1 MAHRADARLMYEAA
15 ERFRDRCVGEGRSF
29 LWPGEHAWTPETID
43 SLLEAFTGE
52 NADTGDRT
60 FVQKWEDQLADEPE
74 TVHRVA
80 ADVMAFYFLFP
91 SNVSRSKKL
100 QVVREVIGW
109 KLQSDAPDLA
119 FLEQA
124 YSASVGH
131 GGMLYNTR
139 RPEQVMFYLEFA
151 RDLLS
156 SRKKPT
162 DLEACKSLADKVK
175 KRLKASNPAR
185 NILLHLLFPDHFER
199 IASDGD
205 KLKIVEAFRDRTGRT
220 DDIDDALL
228 NIRRSLARE
237 YKREDIDFY
246 DEDIRPLWQDG
257 SPPPPPPPPAFEIRP
272 LNRILYG
279 PPGTG
284 KTYSVQR
291 EAVRVL
297 DPEAAE
303 LPGGEVARLYREYR
317 SQGRIEFVTFHPSYS
332 YEEFVEGFRY
342 DEDAKIPI
350 RKDGVFR
357 LLADRASNPRSSPTR
372 RREPGSG
379 RSLWVEAPNHTSS
392 TGLLKKAKSPSAGW
406 QARTSKSTDGKVLLN
421 CSQSTDRATPPT
433 A

>member
-1 MAHRADARLMYEAA
+1 MYEAA

-185 NILLHLLFPDHFER
+185 NILLHSIIFTSSYFT
-199 IASDGD
+199 DGAIQQAKPVAGFRSVVLID
-205 KLKIVEAFRDRTGRT
+205 GNLIVETCFSEEVGVKSV
-220 DDIDDALL
+220 
-228 NIRRSLARE
+228 SLPILSE
-237 YKREDIDFY
+237 FSGFNF
-246 DEDIRPLWQDG
+246 DEG
-257 SPPPPPPPPAFEIRP
+257 S
-272 LNRILYG
+272 
-279 PPGTG
+279 
-284 KTYSVQR
+284 
-291 EAVRVL
+291 
-297 DPEAAE
+297 
-303 LPGGEVARLYREYR
+303 
-317 SQGRIEFVTFHPSYS
+317 
-332 YEEFVEGFRY
+332 
-342 DEDAKIPI
+342 
-350 RKDGVFR
+350 
-357 LLADRASNPRSSPTR
+357 
-372 RREPGSG
+372 
-379 RSLWVEAPNHTSS
+379 
-392 TGLLKKAKSPSAGW
+392 
-406 QARTSKSTDGKVLLN
+406 
-421 CSQSTDRATPPT
+421 
-433 A
+433 